1 MTIQYENAKV
11 VQAKIASL
19 QYNEEVIIKPKNTNG
34 VRPPAFFGR
43 FIKLE
48 DTKIHCLDKHPYP
61 PKILLIAQKT
71 DNDKTKII
79 RIANF
84 LIEEIK
90 NL

>member
-1 MTIQYENAKV
+1 MTPYENAKS
-11 VQAKIASL
+11 VQAKIATL
-19 QYNEEVIIKPKNTNG
+19 EYNQEIIVKPKNTNG
-34 VRPPAFFGR
+34 VRPQSFFGR

-48 DTKIHCLDKHPYP
+48 DTEIHCLDKHPYP
-61 PKILLIAQKT
+61 PKILLIAKIS